1 MRKTHTYQERGQVV
15 SRNCIRNL
23 DPFKTERK
31 GIDSEISSA
40 SMKFIKLFTFQS
52 CVCEYVRMYLVF
64 ADILFAYTVATILK
78 ISRDK
83 ILIGKRL
90 DLFPGKK

>member
-1 MRKTHTYQERGQVV
+1 
-15 SRNCIRNL
+15 
-23 DPFKTERK
+23 
-31 GIDSEISSA
+31 
-40 SMKFIKLFTFQS
+40 
-52 CVCEYVRMYLVF
+52 MYLVF

-78 ISRDK
+78 ISCDK